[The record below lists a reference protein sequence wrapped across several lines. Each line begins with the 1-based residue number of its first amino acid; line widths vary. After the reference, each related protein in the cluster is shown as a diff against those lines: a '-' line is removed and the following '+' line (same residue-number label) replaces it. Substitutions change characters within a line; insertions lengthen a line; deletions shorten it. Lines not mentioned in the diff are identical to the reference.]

1 MRRPPRPHIRTTH
14 RTLGNGYTSSRS
26 YLVPALHAGTRAQ
39 EARDR
44 HRTPQPR
51 RIGKESRRHAD
62 RPHQGS
68 APQRGY

>member
-26 YLVPALHAGTRAQ
+26 YLVPALHAGRRAE

-44 HRTPQPR
+44 HRQPQ
-51 RIGKESRRHAD
+51 RIGKEAPRHAD
-62 RPHQGS
+62 RPDTAS
-68 APQRGY
+68 APQPRY